1 VRKSYWMGIS
11 LSSQKSKE
19 ACKSWFAPLAD
30 EMTPYKAEILCD
42 TETDREKK
50 LRAFMTN
57 AEGEKYKLERTLGKN
72 NYTISAKRVVPA

>member
-1 VRKSYWMGIS
+1 
-11 LSSQKSKE
+11 
-19 ACKSWFAPLAD
+19 
-30 EMTPYKAEILCD
+30 MTPYKAEILCD